1 MSIFHD
7 EETALTPKS
16 DTSWSKGER
25 SGPAENAAAAFKHF
39 VTSEVITSERN
50 NYAEEYGNM
59 IAILNKAGHTDF
71 VSPYDPMLPFSGEGE
86 EQVVGYRQV
95 AKIPDRRELVVDF
108 WNRVNDLQTT
118 DENLKKSLTE
128 SGLNTQENMKD
139 TIAKKAHSVWEEYQE
154 INERATFWG
163 KAGGFAGSAGG
174 IFTDPMML
182 ATIPV
187 SFGYSLPATFGK
199 AALKMALMESLIV
212 GVAETAIQTKVQPY
226 RKELGFEDAGFATG
240 AKTVAMV
247 TVGAATLSPLMLGVF
262 KAFGKG
268 ITIGRKHLSKF
279 KVEDLQKLHKEI
291 STINPKFKNKAIEEA
306 QLPPK
311 DNPFEN
317 TIAGRAEH
325 NEKLKAAAKS
335 VNENTDLNLPPV
347 RSKIDPVSTKPEKIK
362 LNEMTTNIP
371 GVKKV
376 VKDLEKFKKNIP
388 KAFEGNPPIDK
399 MNTNPSKSGFLKKDT
414 DLVDDI
420 NLVKDFDNPN
430 QAVLKKQTDEF
441 KDEFSKDL
449 NKEFPVGVKINENTG
464 EKTVVFKTGKQIL
477 DEELQDV
484 NMINFIKKCAKL

>member
-16 DTSWSKGER
+16 DTSWSKGAR
-25 SGPAENAAAAFKHF
+25 TGPVENAAAAFKHF
-39 VTSEVITSERN
+39 VYSEIFTSERN
-50 NYAEEYGNM
+50 NLDEEYGN
-59 IAILNKAGHTDF
+59 AVQILHEAGHTEMVNPLDEEFNWQTGGGRINAEGLPELKTRDELEGNFWSKVNELRQTDKNLDF
-71 VSPYDPMLPFSGEGE
+71 KLN
-86 EQVVGYRQV
+86 Q
-95 AKIPDRRELVVDF
+95 A
-108 WNRVNDLQTT
+108 
-118 DENLKKSLTE
+118 
-128 SGLNTQENMKD
+128 GLGTADDMQNT
-139 TIAKKAHSVWEEYQE
+139 ISKKAHSLYKEYKDLD
-154 INERATFWG
+154 ERATWQG
-163 KAGGFAGSAGG
+163 KAGGFGG
-174 IFTDPMML
+174 IAAGAFTDPIML

-187 SFGYSLPATFGK
+187 SFGYSIPATFGK

-212 GVAETAIQTKVQPY
+212 GVAETAIQTQVQPY
-226 RKELGFEDAGFATG
+226 RKELGFEDASLEMAL
-240 AKTVAMV
+240 KNIAMV
-247 TVGAATLSPLMLGVF
+247 TVAAGTLSPSMYGVF

-268 ITIGRKHLSKF
+268 IAVGRKHLSKF
-279 KVEDLQKLHKEI
+279 KIEDLQKLHKEI

-317 TIAGRAEH
+317 TITGRTEH
-325 NEKLKAAAKS
+325 KERLNAAVKS

-362 LNEMTTNIP
+362 LNEMTTTIP

>member
-16 DTSWSKGER
+16 DTSWSKGKR
-25 SGPAENAAAAFKHF
+25 TGPAENAAAAFKHF

-59 IAILNKAGHTDF
+59 IAILNKAGHTDL
-71 VSPYDPMLPFSGEGE
+71 VSPYDPILPFSGEGE
-86 EQVVGYRQV
+86 EQVVGYKQV

-108 WNRVNDLQTT
+108 WNKVNDLQIT
-118 DENLKKSLTE
+118 DENLKKLLTE
-128 SGLNTQENMKD
+128 AGLNTQESMKD
-139 TIAKKAHSVWEEYQE
+139 TIAKKAHSVWKEYQE

-163 KAGGFAGSAGG
+163 KAGGLAGSAGG
-174 IFTDPMML
+174 IFTDPLML

-212 GVAETAIQTKVQPY
+212 GVAETIIQTKVQPY

-247 TVGAATLSPLMLGVF
+247 TVGAATLSPIMLGVF

-325 NEKLKAAAKS
+325 NERLKAAAKS

-371 GVKKV
+371 GIKKV

-420 NLVKDFDNPN
+420 NLVKDFDNPT
-430 QAVLKKQTDEF
+430 QAVLKKQTDKF

>member
-16 DTSWSKGER
+16 DTSWSKGAR
-25 SGPAENAAAAFKHF
+25 TGPAENAAAAFKHF
-39 VTSEVITSERN
+39 VYSEIFTSERN
-50 NYAEEYGNM
+50 NLDEEYGN
-59 IAILNKAGHTDF
+59 AVQILHEAGHTEMVNPLDEEFNWQTGGGRINAEGLPEIKTRDELEGNFWSKVNELRQTDKNLDF
-71 VSPYDPMLPFSGEGE
+71 KLN
-86 EQVVGYRQV
+86 Q
-95 AKIPDRRELVVDF
+95 A
-108 WNRVNDLQTT
+108 
-118 DENLKKSLTE
+118 
-128 SGLNTQENMKD
+128 GLGTADDMQNT
-139 TIAKKAHSVWEEYQE
+139 ISKKAHSLYTEYKDLD
-154 INERATFWG
+154 ERATWQG
-163 KAGGFAGSAGG
+163 KAGGFGG
-174 IFTDPMML
+174 IAAGAFTDPIMI

-187 SFGYSLPATFGK
+187 SFGYSIPATFGK

-226 RKELGFEDAGFATG
+226 RKELGFEDAGLETAL
-240 AKTVAMV
+240 KNIAMV
-247 TVGAATLSPLMLGVF
+247 TVAAGTLSPSMYGVF

-268 ITIGRKHLSKF
+268 IAVGRKHLSKF
-279 KVEDLQKLHKEI
+279 KIEDLQKLHKEI

-317 TIAGRAEH
+317 TIAGRTEH
-325 NEKLKAAAKS
+325 KERLNAAVKS

-362 LNEMTTNIP
+362 LNEMTTTIP

-430 QAVLKKQTDEF
+430 QVVLKKQTDEF
-441 KDEFSKDL
+441 KNEFSKDL
-449 NKEFPVGVKINENTG
+449 NKEFPVGVKINEKTG
-464 EKTVVFKTGKQIL
+464 EKTAVFKTGKQIL

>member
-16 DTSWSKGER
+16 DTSWSKGAR
-25 SGPAENAAAAFKHF
+25 TGAAENAAAAFKHF
-39 VTSEVITSERN
+39 VYSEIFTSERN
-50 NYAEEYGNM
+50 NLDEEYGN
-59 IAILNKAGHTDF
+59 AVQILHEAGHTEMVNPLDEEFNWQTGGGRINAEGLPEIKTRDELEGNFWSKVNELRQTDKNLDF
-71 VSPYDPMLPFSGEGE
+71 KLN
-86 EQVVGYRQV
+86 Q
-95 AKIPDRRELVVDF
+95 A
-108 WNRVNDLQTT
+108 
-118 DENLKKSLTE
+118 
-128 SGLNTQENMKD
+128 GLGTADDMQNT
-139 TIAKKAHSVWEEYQE
+139 ISKKAHSLYKEYKDLD
-154 INERATFWG
+154 ERATWQG
-163 KAGGFAGSAGG
+163 KAGGFVGIGAGA
-174 IFTDPMML
+174 FTDPIML

-187 SFGYSLPATFGK
+187 SFGYSIPATFGK

-226 RKELGFEDAGFATG
+226 RKELGFEDAGLETAL
-240 AKTVAMV
+240 KNIAMV
-247 TVGAATLSPLMLGVF
+247 TVAAGTLSPLMLGVF

-268 ITIGRKHLSKF
+268 ITVGRKHLSKF
-279 KVEDLQKLHKEI
+279 KIEDLQKLHKEI

-317 TIAGRAEH
+317 TIAGRTEH
-325 NEKLKAAAKS
+325 KERLNAAVKS

-362 LNEMTTNIP
+362 LNEMTTTIP

-420 NLVKDFDNPN
+420 NLVKDFDNPT

-449 NKEFPVGVKINENTG
+449 DKEFPVGVKVDEKTG
-464 EKTVVFKTGKQIL
+464 EKTAVFKTGKQIL